1 MAGWNPSPAS
11 PRTPPITTTY
21 RRRQAE
27 AARRGLAL
35 SDCSDSP
42 EQEELGAVFDAD
54 PEQDLSAD
62 AYQELL
68 DACDQAQHA
77 YALTLCETPSR
88 SDADSLALVPTP
100 QEEPS
105 QRQSTVTFDVSPAAA
120 VAMGFPASSLLLSLG
135 PSFGRRQL
143 TWRERPMPEKYTTF
157 RSALKAVQQ
166 QTFIKFKQTTTSK
179 HGRYYKCNTPG
190 HSAKCPASK

>member
-1 MAGWNPSPAS
+1 MESQRNPNKLPSNAPTCGKVSDVYCTPRALSPGKVSLDVSGSRWKALAGWHPSPAS

-105 QRQSTVTFDVSPAAA
+105 QRQSTATRPATPPSASRVSNLYDLALLPPIAILLEVIAVVT
-120 VAMGFPASSLLLSLG
+120 
-135 PSFGRRQL
+135 
-143 TWRERPMPEKYTTF
+143 
-157 RSALKAVQQ
+157 
-166 QTFIKFKQTTTSK
+166 
-179 HGRYYKCNTPG
+179 
-190 HSAKCPASK
+190 